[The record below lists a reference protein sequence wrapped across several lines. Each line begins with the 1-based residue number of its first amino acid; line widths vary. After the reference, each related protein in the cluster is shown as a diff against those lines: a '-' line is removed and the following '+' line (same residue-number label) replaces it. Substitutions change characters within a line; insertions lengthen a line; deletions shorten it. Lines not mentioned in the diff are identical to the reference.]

1 MVNKQN
7 KNKEREIYDSANRG
21 HPALEELKILFKYRD
36 LILQLVRRDLVSRYK
51 RSVLGV
57 AWTMLNP
64 LGTMLIM
71 TVVFSRVFSSVES
84 YPVYVLTGLI
94 AWNFFSQ
101 TTNHCMDSTLWGS
114 SMFGKIFLPR
124 TAFIVSSIGT
134 GVVNLLISLIPLLI
148 IMFVTKFQLHFSAII
163 LPVPIIFIAAFSMG
177 LGLLLSAY
185 SMFFPDI
192 AEMYSILLTAWM
204 YLTPVIIPEDTLAGI
219 LNGWLLKI
227 NPLYYMV
234 KIFRL
239 VLYDGQ
245 FPTSSMFLL
254 AAGISGGMLLLGWF
268 VFTKKADRFA
278 YYE

>member
-1 MVNKQN
+1 MEKTWYADRNRK
-7 KNKEREIYDSANRG
+7 IYDSSNRE
-21 HPALEELKILFKYRD
+21 HPALEEIKLLIKYRD

-64 LGTMLIM
+64 LGTMLVM
-71 TVVFSRVFSSVES
+71 TVVFSRVFGRVES

-94 AWNFFSQ
+94 AWNYFSQ
-101 TTNHCMDSTLWGS
+101 TTRHCMDSTLWGS
-114 SMFGKIFLPR
+114 SLFGKIFLPR
-124 TAFIVSSIGT
+124 TAFIVSSVGT

-148 IMFVTKFQLHFSAII
+148 IMFVTKFQLHLSAII

-185 SMFFPDI
+185 SVFFPDI

-204 YLTPVIIPEDTLAGI
+204 YLTPVIVPEDTLAGI
-219 LNGWLLKI
+219 LNGWLLKL
-227 NPLYYMV
+227 NPMYYMV

-245 FPTSSMFLL
+245 FPTLSMLL
-254 AAGISGGMLLLGWF
+254 MAAGISVGTLLLGWF

-278 YYE
+278 YYL